1 MHKEIITAIFDSHY
15 DATEATEKI
24 RQEGLRMSDISI
36 LTQHDVEH
44 GDNKGR
50 ATHDNVSD
58 GTMRGGMLGGL
69 AGLFLGLGTIAI
81 PGLGVVAAA
90 GPIAGLLSGA
100 ITGGVVGALVDLGIP
115 EEKAQKYN
123 KELEQGKVLWSMEVE
138 PEYSDHVKRILTDY
152 GAKNI

>member
-1 MHKEIITAIFDSHY
+1 MNKEVVTAIFKSHY

-36 LTQHDVEH
+36 LTQHDVEK

-115 EEKAQKYN
+115 DEKAQEYN
-123 KELEQGKVLWSMEVE
+123 EDLRQGKVLWSMEVE
-138 PEYSDHVKRILTDY
+138 TEYADHVKSILKEY
-152 GAKNI
+152 GAEKI